1 MEKRKLNLTSY
12 PVVDGEDLLLLKSFL
27 KDNRLPFDDI
37 QLEGNL
43 FFLYMDGGTIA
54 GCGGLEF
61 YGDDYCLLRSVA
73 VAKEF
78 RGDGYGKEIVQDLIS
93 RATVRSLRSISL
105 LTESA
110 EKFFENHFEFK
121 KQARENAPTEI
132 KASSE
137 FSSVCPVSAAYMT
150 LQLPRSVQ

>member
-1 MEKRKLNLTSY
+1 MEKRKLNLTNY
-12 PVVDGEDLLLLKSFL
+12 PVLGQEDLGLLKSFL
-27 KDNRLPFDDI
+27 KENDLPFEDV

-43 FFLYMDGGTIA
+43 FFLYIDGGTIA

-61 YGDDYCLLRSVA
+61 YGDYCLLRSVA

-93 RATVRSLRSISL
+93 RATDRPLWSISL
-105 LTESA
+105 LTETA
-110 EKFFENHFEFK
+110 EKFFEKHFQFEK
-121 KQARENAPTEI
+121 RSREDAPKEI

-150 LQLPRSVQ
+150 IQITHPLQ